1 MNENILDHYI
11 LRARVYHEMNRRRGK
26 PPELVRLRIGFHG
39 RFGEWFQ
46 FLFMSEEEL
55 TDIIEPTGWAI
66 SKIFS
71 SGSEYIA
78 VLGKK

>member
-1 MNENILDHYI
+1 
-11 LRARVYHEMNRRRGK
+11 MNRGRGK
-26 PPELVRLRIGFHG
+26 PPGLVRLRIGFQG

-55 TDIIEPTGWAI
+55 EEIIEPTGWTI
-66 SKIFS
+66 SKIYR